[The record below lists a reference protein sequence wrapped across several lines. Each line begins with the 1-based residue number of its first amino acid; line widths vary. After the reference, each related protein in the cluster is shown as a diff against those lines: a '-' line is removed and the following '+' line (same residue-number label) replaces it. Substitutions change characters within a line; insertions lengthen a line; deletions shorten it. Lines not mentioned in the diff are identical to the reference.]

1 MQPQPERRKWRSVA
15 RILAHA
21 RAVRHHS
28 IDHRLIADG
37 VTVDGARGFTMNRR
51 SVLGIATMTAMGL
64 AFSRARAFAQAS
76 GLGPTMNTLSTYMSA
91 AGARALPID
100 VAEQAKYHLID
111 TLATMISGSELLP
124 GEAAALHPRARRKGR
139 GDDRGLGAHGRGRR
153 RRACERR
160 NGACR

>member
-51 SVLGIATMTAMGL
+51 SVLGIDTMRAMGL

-100 VAEQAKYHLID
+100 VAEQANRY
-111 TLATMISGSELLP
+111 P
-124 GEAAALHPRARRKGR
+124 GGHDLRIGVVTGRGGAALHPRARRKGR

-160 NGACR
+160 N